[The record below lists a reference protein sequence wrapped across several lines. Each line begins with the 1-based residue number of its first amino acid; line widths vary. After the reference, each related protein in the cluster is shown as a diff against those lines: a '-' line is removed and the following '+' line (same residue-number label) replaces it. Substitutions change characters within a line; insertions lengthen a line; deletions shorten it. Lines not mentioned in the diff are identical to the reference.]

1 MKRFLCGVVLFCLVS
16 PLSAQSENRVWS
28 KTIERISTGVVSI
41 RIDATRA
48 FDTGW
53 NVSSQ
58 ATGFVVDAE
67 RGLILTNRH
76 VVTPG
81 PVVAEAV
88 FLNNEEVALQPV
100 YFDPVHDFGLY
111 RYDPAEL
118 RYIEPAE
125 LSLNPDAA
133 RVGTEIRVIGN
144 DAGEKLSILAGT
156 LARLDRPA
164 PQYGRG
170 NYNDFNTFYYQ
181 AASSTSGGSS
191 GSPVVDVNGDV
202 LALNAGGSNGAA
214 SSFFLPLHRVVRA
227 LGLIQAEQPVTRGSL
242 QTTFVRV
249 PYDELKRLGLQ
260 PETETMMRERFDDQ
274 TGMLVVKQVLPGSAA
289 ADALRSGD
297 ILVSLDDQPL
307 VSFVPLEAALDET
320 VGGSVTLRIQRG
332 GIAKDVVLPVTDL
345 HSITPRA
352 YLEFGDAVMNTLSYQ
367 QARHYNLPPKG
378 VFVANPGYMLSN
390 SGIPRGAVIVELAG
404 ETIDDLAGLRSV
416 LSGLADD
423 QRVPVRFVT
432 METPTRR
439 ELRILR
445 IDRTWYPANICSRE
459 DASGVWPCEA
469 LAGGPSPEANT
480 GGTTTFPPQSD
491 SRAKRLSP
499 SLVLVNFDLPFTI
512 SGVGERHYYG
522 TGMIVDAERGFV
534 VVDRNTVPMAMGDVT
549 ITFAG
554 SLEIPARVAYVHPLH
569 NLAMVQYDPALI
581 GDTPVRN
588 VRFSPRVLKPD
599 DEVWVV
605 GLTPSHRVVLQ
616 ETRVASKDPLV
627 LPTSRSLRFRD
638 FNIEAYSV
646 VNAPNVDG
654 VLSDSKGNVVA
665 SWSSFAMQ
673 GEGGQTTRGIPAA
686 VIQEFV
692 DIVKNGRSVY
702 SLETEWGLMPLA
714 SARKL
719 GLPEEWLDRLEAH
732 NGQRRQA
739 LTVSRLAA
747 STRETSALLAGD
759 LLQPGDILLTVDGQ
773 LVSSFRE
780 VEAATQKP
788 SVTLEFWR
796 NNELQSAQVATVS
809 LNGVSAERVVQWA
822 GALLQDPYREL
833 ARQRGIEPTGV
844 YVAYFSYGSPATR
857 YGLWAGRRIV
867 EVNEQPTPDLDAFLG
882 AVADLSDGES
892 LRLTTL
898 DWNDVPQVITLR
910 LDLQYWPGF
919 IIERDGDNWR
929 RSPLPTS
936 GTVSPVASGF

>member
-1 MKRFLCGVVLFCLVS
+1 MRRFLMGCVIGASMSVCAFAET
-16 PLSAQSENRVWS
+16 SAWSE
-28 KTIERISTGVVSI
+28 TLERISTGVVSI
-41 RIDATRA
+41 KIDSTRA

-53 NVSSQ
+53 NVTSQ

-67 RGLILTNRH
+67 QGLILTNRH

-88 FLNNEEVALQPV
+88 FLNNEEVALKPV
-100 YFDPVHDFGLY
+100 YYDPVHDFGLY
-111 RYDPAEL
+111 RYDPKAL

-125 LSLNPDAA
+125 LKLKPAAA
-133 RVGTEIRVIGN
+133 RVGREIRVIGN

-202 LALNAGGSNGAA
+202 LALNAGGSSGAA

-227 LGLIQAEQPVTRGSL
+227 LELIRAGEGVSRGTL
-242 QTTFVRV
+242 QTTFGRQ
-249 PYDELKRLGLQ
+249 PYDELRRLGLRSQ
-260 PETETMMRERFDDQ
+260 TEAMMREQFADQ
-274 TGMLVVKQVLPGSAA
+274 TGMLVVQHVLPGSEAS
-289 ADALRSGD
+289 DQLRSGD
-297 ILVSLDDQPL
+297 ILVALDGQAI
-307 VSFVPLEAALDET
+307 SEFVPLESVLDAK
-320 VGGSVTLRIQRG
+320 VGESVVLTIERG
-332 GIAKDVVLPVTDL
+332 GVSRDVMLPVTDL
-345 HSITPRA
+345 HSITPRRF
-352 YLEFGDAVMNTLSYQ
+352 LEFGDAILNTLSYQ
-367 QARHYNLPPKG
+367 QARHYNLPPEG
-378 VFVANPGYMLSN
+378 AYIANPGYLFSN
-390 SGIPRGAVIVELAG
+390 SAISRGAVIVEIDGKPVADILALK
-404 ETIDDLAGLRSV
+404 EILATLPDDA
-416 LSGLADD
+416 
-423 QRVPVRFVT
+423 RVPVRYVT
-432 METPTRR
+432 MESPQRR

-445 IDRTWYPANICSRE
+445 IDRTWYAGSLCERD
-459 DASGVWPCEA
+459 DATGVWPCEA
-469 LAGGPSPEANT
+469 LDRGPEAT
-480 GGTTTFPPQSD
+480 AVAGGTTTFPPQSD
-491 SRAKRLSP
+491 PRARRLSS

-522 TGMIVDAERGFV
+522 TGIVVDADRGYV

-554 SLEIPARVAYVHPLH
+554 SLEIPAKVAYVHPLH

-581 GDTPVRN
+581 GDTPVKSAKLQSRE
-588 VRFSPRVLKPD
+588 FEPD
-599 DEVWVV
+599 DQVWVV
-605 GLTPSHRVVLQ
+605 GLTPAHRVVLQ
-616 ETRVASKDPLV
+616 ETRIASKDPLV

-638 FNIEAYSV
+638 FNIEALSV

-654 VLSDSKGNVVA
+654 VLSDARGNVVA
-665 SWSSFAMQ
+665 SWSSFALQ
-673 GEGGQTTRGIPAA
+673 GDGGQMTRGIPAA
-686 VIQEFV
+686 VIEEFV
-692 DIVKNGRSVY
+692 EIVREGRPVF

-719 GLPEEWLDRLEAH
+719 GLPESWLDKLEAH
-732 NGQRRQA
+732 NGRRRQA
-739 LTVSRLAA
+739 LSVNRIAA
-747 STRETSALLAGD
+747 ATNAAEH
-759 LLQPGDILLTVDGQ
+759 LQPGDILLTVNGN

-780 VEAATQKP
+780 LERATQAP

-796 NNELQSAQVATVS
+796 NNELITADVETVT
-809 LNGVSAERVVQWA
+809 LDGRSAERVVQWA

-833 ARQRGIEPTGV
+833 ARQRGIAPTGV

-867 EVNEQPTPDLDAFLG
+867 EVNEQPTPDLDSFLA
-882 AVADLSDGES
+882 AVADKKDRES

-898 DWNDVPQVITLR
+898 DWNNMPQVITLK

-919 IIERDGDNWR
+919 MVESDGDSWR
-929 RSPLPTS
+929 RTPL
-936 GTVSPVASGF
+936 

>member
-1 MKRFLCGVVLFCLVS
+1 MRRFIACLVLCVALPVAS
-16 PLSAQSENRVWS
+16 FAETNEWSE
-28 KTIERISTGVVSI
+28 TIERISSGVVSI

-81 PVVAEAV
+81 PVVAEAI
-88 FLNNEEVALQPV
+88 FLNNEEVALEPV
-100 YFDPVHDFGLY
+100 YYDPVHDFGLY
-111 RYDPAEL
+111 RYDPADL
-118 RYIEPAE
+118 RYITPAE
-125 LSLNPDAA
+125 LPLSPEGA
-133 RVGTEIRVIGN
+133 RVGREIRVIGN

-156 LARLDRPA
+156 LARLDRAA

-191 GSPVVDVNGDV
+191 GSPVVDIDGHVI
-202 LALNAGGSNGAA
+202 ALNAGGSTGAA

-227 LGLIQAEQPVTRGSL
+227 LSLIQQDASVTRGTL

-249 PYDELKRLGLQ
+249 PYDELRRLGLR
-260 PETETMMRERFDDQ
+260 PETETRTREAFADQ
-274 TGMLVVKQVLPGSAA
+274 TGMLVVSQVLPGSEA
-289 ADALRSGD
+289 ADTIRSGD
-297 ILVSLDDQPL
+297 ILVALNGEPL
-307 VSFVPLEAALDET
+307 VEFVPLEATLDASVGET
-320 VGGSVTLRIQRG
+320 VTLTIERG
-332 GIAKDVVLPVTDL
+332 GVSKDVSLPVTDL
-345 HSITPRA
+345 HSITPRQ

-367 QARHYNLPPKG
+367 QARHYNLPPAG
-378 VFVANPGYMLSN
+378 VYVANPGYMLSN
-390 SGIPRGAVIVELAG
+390 SGISRGAVIVELDG
-404 ETIDDLAGLRSV
+404 KPVDDLDDLAEV
-416 LSGLADD
+416 LAGLADD
-423 QRVPVRFVT
+423 ARVPVRFVT

-445 IDRTWYPANICSRE
+445 IDRTWYATRLCERG
-459 DASGVWPCEA
+459 DTSGVWPCTA
-469 LAGGPSPEANT
+469 LAAGPASAKAE
-480 GGTTTFPPQSD
+480 GGTTTFPPQTD
-491 SRAKRLSP
+491 PRAKRLSP

-522 TGMIVDAERGFV
+522 TGLVVDAERGLV

-554 SLEIPARVAYVHPLH
+554 SLEIPARVAYIHPLH

-581 GDTPVRN
+581 GDTPVRAAKLLS
-588 VRFSPRVLKPD
+588 RDLDPD
-599 DEVWVV
+599 DQVWVV
-605 GLTPSHRVVLQ
+605 GLTPAHRVVLQ
-616 ETRVASKDPLV
+616 ETRIASKDPLV

-654 VLSDSKGNVVA
+654 VLADSRGNVVA
-665 SWSSFAMQ
+665 SWSSFALQ
-673 GEGGQTTRGIPAA
+673 GEAGQMTRGIPAD
-686 VIQEFV
+686 VIAEFV
-692 DIVKNGRSVY
+692 RIVREQQPVY

-719 GLPEEWLDRLEAH
+719 GLPEVWLDRLEAH
-732 NGQRRQA
+732 NGRRRQA
-739 LTVSRLAA
+739 LTVSRIAA
-747 STRETSALLAGD
+747 DADAAEALL
-759 LLQPGDILLTVDGQ
+759 PGDILLTVDGA
-773 LVSSFRE
+773 LVSNFRE
-780 VEAATQKP
+780 VEAASQKP
-788 SVTLEFWR
+788 TVTIEFWR
-796 NNELQSAQVATVS
+796 NNALQTATIDT
-809 LNGVSAERVVQWA
+809 LALDGVSAERVVQWA

-833 ARQRGIEPTGV
+833 ARQRGIEPSGV

-857 YGLWAGRRIV
+857 YGLWAGRRII
-867 EVNEQPTPDLDAFLG
+867 EVNEQATPDLDSFLT
-882 AVADLSDGES
+882 AVAELEDRQS

-898 DWNDVPQVITLR
+898 DWNDVPQVITLKV
-910 LDLQYWPGF
+910 DQQYWPGF
-919 IIERDGDNWR
+919 MIELIDGEWQR
-929 RSPLPTS
+929 RPLR
-936 GTVSPVASGF
+936 